1 MIVRK
6 LKGLV
11 LYMDMKINGNLQ
23 IQNEYKL
30 NSKEIN
36 NSKELEQKSV
46 VFSRNIDA
54 FKKVASSMENNIYG
68 ANGTCKDEK
77 VNQLQENTEKELKSA
92 NMMECIDTLKS
103 MVTPEDYSQL
113 EEWGLVP
120 DEDNPEAFV
129 TVYERIQIELM
140 AYCEDYNMP
149 GISGNQEK
157 LKEVL
162 GSDAAANAVS
172 RVNELKSVGQL
183 SDDTKKYILE
193 NNLAPTI
200 DNVYKAVHSGTV
212 NAATTSTLNLD
223 NAQWQQLEPQV
234 QSFFEKNGFENNGGN
249 IENAKWIISNNLP
262 LNVDNMNLVGDL
274 NSVDFGDEEFVA
286 GLEENIAKSV
296 ALGEDAVNV
305 LVTGK
310 DFDGSAI
317 EEAVNT
323 VKSAMDSDVD
333 YILKNNQKLNIK
345 NLKAR
350 VEARKKAE
358 IDKNIQNKKES
369 VYEEQSTN
377 RILVEARAVLTSG
390 SLFTMQKMGV
400 SITYTEI
407 TVLVDLSV
415 KNTSNIAENIFMLD
429 GGKPSET
436 EKNLLMETMNI
447 MSGFNKLPVNVAA
460 SVYTSSIEFT
470 VSQVYN
476 EGSNLVSRY
485 KIAGEIY
492 EAIGTSVRPDLG
504 DNIKKAFRNVDDLL
518 ELQGIEVNDE
528 NRRAARVLGYN
539 SIEITVEAVETMGNI
554 VSELDNLTKNLT
566 PKAAVH
572 LIRNGI
578 NPLNTNIEELNK
590 QLVEI
595 NKEIH
600 AEDMEEKYSEYLWKL
615 ERNKSISKE
624 ERDAYIQL
632 YRIIEHINR
641 EDGRAAGSVAKAG
654 ATLTLAN
661 LYSAVKTMRAKSID
675 KTVDDDFGL
684 LESGYSEDDL
694 TKYME
699 NVSNMMDDEGLHNEY
714 KYERFIKKLDKVVDN
729 ETVSEQELM
738 RITSSLEKTSI
749 NNIYSAML
757 AYDKSF
763 YKAVK
768 NQPEDKVSAELSKL
782 ESIWSLED
790 EDITEE
796 HIVAGYENLSKAV
809 NVSDRVDTFER
820 SILRR
825 DMMKTFSYMAKQAE
839 NKSYYVP
846 MEIAGEE
853 TVVHMTFKEGGQ
865 KEKGKITIFAETNQ
879 GKVSVLIKRKAES
892 YEVCAAVESKTLKMK
907 LEALMD
913 GKVVV
918 SEQVLD
924 GMWSDMYEEN
934 VLETNAEEGKI
945 TYSELVRQAKS
956 FIHKVLKNI

>member
-23 IQNEYKL
+23 LQNEYKL
-30 NSKEIN
+30 SLKDIN
-36 NSKELEQKSV
+36 NTKELEQRSV
-46 VFSRNIDA
+46 VFSRNVDA
-54 FKKVASSMENNIYG
+54 FKKVASSMESNIYG
-68 ANGTCKDEK
+68 ANGTCKDDK
-77 VNQLQENTEKELKSA
+77 LNQLQENTEKELKSA

-120 DEDNPEAFV
+120 EEDNPEAFV

-149 GISGNQEK
+149 GISGNKEK

-162 GSDAAANAVS
+162 GSEAVANAVD
-172 RVNELKSVGQL
+172 RVKDLKSTGSL
-183 SDDTKKYILE
+183 SDDTKKYIIE
-193 NNLAPTI
+193 NNLAPTL
-200 DNVYKAVHSGTV
+200 DNVYKAVHSGQGSHAQ
-212 NAATTSTLNLD
+212 NMTLNLD
-223 NAQWQQLEPQV
+223 STQWQQLEPQV
-234 QSFFEKNGFENNGGN
+234 ASFFEKNGFENNSEN
-249 IENAKWIISNNLP
+249 IESAKWIISRNLP
-262 LNVDNMNLVGDL
+262 LNVDNMNTLNDL
-274 NSVDFGDEEFVA
+274 NNVDFASDEFVA
-286 GLEENIAKSV
+286 NLEENIAKTV
-296 ALGEDAVNV
+296 ALGEDGVNV

-310 DFDGSAI
+310 DFDENAI
-317 EEAVNT
+317 EEAVET
-323 VKSAMDSDVD
+323 VRSAMDSDVD

-350 VEARKKAE
+350 IEARKKSD
-358 IDKNIQNKKES
+358 IDKTLQERKENAQVVENS
-369 VYEEQSTN
+369 N

-415 KNTSNIAENIFMLD
+415 KNRSNIAENIFMLD
-429 GGKPSET
+429 GEMPSEP

-447 MSGFNKLPVNVAA
+447 MSGFNKLPISVAG

-470 VSQVYN
+470 VSQVYS

-485 KIAGEIY
+485 KIAGEVY

-518 ELQGIEVNDE
+518 ELQGIEANDE

-539 SIEITVEAVETMGNI
+539 SLEITVEAVETMGNI
-554 VSELDNLTKNLT
+554 VSQLDMLTKNLT

-578 NPLNTNIEELNK
+578 NPLNTNIEELNE

-600 AEDMEEKYSEYLWKL
+600 AEDMDEKYSEYLWKL
-615 ERNKSISKE
+615 EKNKSITKE

-654 ATLTLAN
+654 ANLTLAN
-661 LYSAVKTMRAKSID
+661 LYSAVKTMRTKSID
-675 KTVDDDFGL
+675 KTIDDDFGL

-694 TKYME
+694 TKFMD
-699 NVSNMMDDEGLHNEY
+699 NAAKMMNDESLHNDY
-714 KYERFIKKLDKVVDN
+714 KYERFIKKLDTVLDN

-738 RITSSLEKTSI
+738 RITSGMEHSSI

-763 YKAVK
+763 YKSVRS
-768 NQPEDKVSAELSKL
+768 QSEDKVTAELNKI
-782 ESIWSLED
+782 ENIWSV
-790 EDITEE
+790 EE
-796 HIVAGYENLSKAV
+796 SDSSEEQIVAAYENLSKAA
-809 NVSDRVDTFER
+809 STSGMVDTFER
-820 SILRR
+820 SILRKN
-825 DMMKTFSYMAKQAE
+825 MMNTFSFMARQAE
-839 NKSYYVP
+839 EKSYYVP

-853 TVVHMTFKEGGQ
+853 TVVHMTFKQGG
-865 KEKGKITIFAETNQ
+865 KNEKGKITIFAETNQ
-879 GKVSVLIKRKAES
+879 GKVSVLINKKAES
-892 YEVCAAVESKTLKMK
+892 YEVCAAVENKTLKMK
-907 LEALMD
+907 LEALMV

-918 SEQVLD
+918 SDNVLD
-924 GMWSDMYEEN
+924 GMWSDLYDNNPFEAS
-934 VLETNAEEGKI
+934 TDDGKT
-945 TYSELVRQAKS
+945 TYSELVREAKS

>member
-1 MIVRK
+1 
-6 LKGLV
+6 
-11 LYMDMKINGNLQ
+11 
-23 IQNEYKL
+23 
-30 NSKEIN
+30 
-36 NSKELEQKSV
+36 
-46 VFSRNIDA
+46 
-54 FKKVASSMENNIYG
+54 MESNIYG
-68 ANGTCKDEK
+68 ANGTCKDDK
-77 VNQLQENTEKELKSA
+77 LNQLQENTEKELKSA

-120 DEDNPEAFV
+120 EEDNPEAFV

-149 GISGNQEK
+149 GISGNKEK

-162 GSDAAANAVS
+162 GSEAAANAVD
-172 RVNELKSVGQL
+172 RVNDLKTTGSL
-183 SDDTKKYILE
+183 SDDTKKYIIE
-193 NNLAPTI
+193 NNLAPTL
-200 DNVYKAVHSGTV
+200 DNVYKAVHSGQGNPTQ
-212 NAATTSTLNLD
+212 NMALNLD
-223 NAQWQQLEPQV
+223 STQWQQLEPQV
-234 QSFFEKNGFENNGGN
+234 TSFFEKNGFENNSVN
-249 IENAKWIISNNLP
+249 IESAKWIISKNLP
-262 LNVDNMNLVGDL
+262 LNVDNMNLLNDL
-274 NSVDFGDEEFVA
+274 NNVDFASDEFVA
-286 GLEENIAKSV
+286 NLEENIAKTV
-296 ALGEDAVNV
+296 ALGEDGVNV

-310 DFDGSAI
+310 DFDGNAI
-317 EEAVNT
+317 EEAVET
-323 VKSAMDSDVD
+323 VRSAMDSDVD

-350 VEARKKAE
+350 VEARKKSD
-358 IDKNIQNKKES
+358 IDKTLQERKENAQVVENS
-369 VYEEQSTN
+369 N

-415 KNTSNIAENIFMLD
+415 KNRSNIAENIFMLD
-429 GGKPSET
+429 GEMPTEP
-436 EKNLLMETMNI
+436 EKNLLMETMSI
-447 MSGFNKLPVNVAA
+447 MSGFNKLPISVAG

-485 KIAGEIY
+485 KIAGEVY

-504 DNIKKAFRNVDDLL
+504 DSIKKAFRNVDDLL
-518 ELQGIEVNDE
+518 ELQGIELNDE

-539 SIEITVEAVETMGNI
+539 SLEITVEAVETMGNI
-554 VSELDNLTKNLT
+554 VSQLDMLTKNLT

-578 NPLNTNIEELNK
+578 NPLNTNIEELNE

-600 AEDMEEKYSEYLWKL
+600 AEDMDEKYSEYLWKL
-615 ERNKSISKE
+615 EKNKSITKE

-654 ATLTLAN
+654 ANLTLAN

-675 KTVDDDFGL
+675 KTIDDDFGL

-694 TKYME
+694 TKFMD
-699 NVSNMMDDEGLHNEY
+699 NAAKMMNDEALHNDY
-714 KYERFIKKLDKVVDN
+714 KYERFIKKLDTVLDN

-738 RITSSLEKTSI
+738 RITSGMEKSSL

-763 YKAVK
+763 YKSVR
-768 NQPEDKVSAELSKL
+768 NQSEDKVSIELNKI
-782 ESIWSLED
+782 ENIWSIEND
-790 EDITEE
+790 DSSEE
-796 HIVAGYENLSKAV
+796 QIVAAYENLSKAA
-809 NVSDRVDTFER
+809 SASTMVDTFER
-820 SILRR
+820 SILRKN
-825 DMMKTFSYMAKQAE
+825 MINTFSFMARQAE
-839 NKSYYVP
+839 EKSYYVP

-853 TVVHMTFKEGGQ
+853 TVVHMTFKQGA
-865 KEKGKITIFAETNQ
+865 KNEKGKITIFAETNQ
-879 GKVSVLIKRKAES
+879 GKVSVLINRKAES
-892 YEVCAAVESKTLKMK
+892 YEVCAAVENKTLKMK
-907 LEALMD
+907 LEALMV

-918 SEQVLD
+918 SDNVLD
-924 GMWSDMYEEN
+924 GMWSD
-934 VLETNAEEGKI
+934 LSDEGMFEAGMDESKT
-945 TYSELVRQAKS
+945 TYSELVREAKS
-956 FIHKVLKNI
+956 FIHKVLKNIV